1 LWVDLINLKNPDI
14 GIVLRGK
21 PMPETLRPTCVRMC
35 LSLKGQMQNVF
46 VAGWILLR
54 LAHRIGGRCKRLV
67 VGLQPVL
74 EVVLD
79 LLGWRGKSDMA

>member
-21 PMPETLRPTCVRMC
+21 PMLETACQTCVRMC
-35 LSLKGQMQNVF
+35 LNLRGQIQNVF

-54 LAHRIGGRCKRLV
+54 LAHRTVDKFKRLG
-67 VGLQPVL
+67 VGLLCVPQDV
-74 EVVLD
+74 
-79 LLGWRGKSDMA
+79 